1 MGEINATP
9 KRMHQGGITL
19 LALLRCIPLPLDHRL
34 LRHSTLQVK
43 KWTIQRR
50 KLQEIAL
57 IQIGNGYSGEGDE
70 DIRSS
75 WDVSV
80 RFYRNFE

>member
-19 LALLRCIPLPLDHRL
+19 LPLLACNLSPKAPLIKTDYA
-34 LRHSTLQVK
+34 TGK
-43 KWTIQRR
+43 KRTTQRR
-50 KLQEIAL
+50 EFPKIAL
-57 IQIGNGYSGEGDE
+57 MQIGNGYSGESDE

-75 WDVSV
+75 WDVRV
-80 RFYRNFE
+80 CVYRKFE

>member
-1 MGEINATP
+1 MGETNVTP

-19 LALLRCIPLPLDHRL
+19 LALPTCIPLLKTPLIETHYTAD
-34 LRHSTLQVK
+34 K
-43 KWTIQRR
+43 KRTMQRR
-50 KLQEIAL
+50 ELSRIAL

-75 WDVSV
+75 WDVRV
-80 RFYRNFE
+80 CVYRHLE

>member
-1 MGEINATP
+1 MGKTNVTP
-9 KRMHQGGITL
+9 KRMRQGGITR
-19 LALLRCIPLPLDHRL
+19 LALPACIPHPKAPLIET
-34 LRHSTLQVK
+34 HSTTDK
-43 KWTIQRR
+43 KRTIQQRELP
-50 KLQEIAL
+50 KFAL

-80 RFYRNFE
+80 YV

>member
-1 MGEINATP
+1 MGETNVTP

-19 LALLRCIPLPLDHRL
+19 LVLPANIPLLRTPLIETHYTTDKKRTMQ
-34 LRHSTLQVK
+34 RHELP
-43 KWTIQRR
+43 R
-50 KLQEIAL
+50 IAL

-75 WDVSV
+75 WDVRV
-80 RFYRNFE
+80 CVYYHFK

>member
-1 MGEINATP
+1 MGKTNVTP

-19 LALLRCIPLPLDHRL
+19 LALPACIPHPGTPLIETRYTTD
-34 LRHSTLQVK
+34 K
-43 KWTIQRR
+43 KRTIQRR
-50 KLQEIAL
+50 ELPRVAL

-75 WDVSV
+75 WDVRV
-80 RFYRNFE
+80 YVYRHFE